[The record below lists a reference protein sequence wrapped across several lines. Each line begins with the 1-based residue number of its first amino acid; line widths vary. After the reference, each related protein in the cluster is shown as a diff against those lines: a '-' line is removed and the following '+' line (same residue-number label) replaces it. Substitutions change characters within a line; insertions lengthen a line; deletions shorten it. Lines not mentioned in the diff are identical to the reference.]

1 MELLYL
7 FFGLLIGMILGA
19 GIALVY
25 IQRKMRKQL
34 GSLDQE
40 FEQMMEMTQGLMEEE
55 EMKAANFEE
64 QNKENEERQEESKES
79 KE

>member
-7 FFGLLIGMILGA
+7 FFGLFIGMILGA

-34 GSLDQE
+34 GNLDRE

-64 QNKENEERQEESKES
+64 QNEENEEKQEESEESKE
-79 KE
+79 